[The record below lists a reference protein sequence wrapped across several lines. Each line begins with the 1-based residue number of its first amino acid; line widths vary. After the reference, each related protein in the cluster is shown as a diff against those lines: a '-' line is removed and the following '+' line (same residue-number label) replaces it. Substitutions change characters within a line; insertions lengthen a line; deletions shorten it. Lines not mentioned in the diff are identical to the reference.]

1 MIDLDHFLLEFEEKG
16 FFLAEGLIA
25 REHAQELRDKI
36 LRMSARESAAG
47 EAYIYP
53 HDPNA
58 KTQRIWNLTN
68 KHKCFRLLEIDSLYD
83 ALIKSFAPTNTLF
96 FSSFQA
102 NILYPGACQQK
113 LHIDTPFP
121 EPLLPWP
128 ARVTVFVR
136 QF

>member
-16 FFLAEGLIA
+16 IYLAEGLIA

-36 LRMSARESAAG
+36 LRMSAKESAAG

-68 KHKCFRLLEIDSLYD
+68 KHKCLRDLIEINSLYD
-83 ALIKSFAPTNTLF
+83 GPNKIFQRPTEHPLF
-96 FSSFQA
+96 SQ
-102 NILYPGACQQK
+102 
-113 LHIDTPFP
+113 
-121 EPLLPWP
+121 
-128 ARVTVFVR
+128 
-136 QF
+136 

>member
-16 FFLAEGLIA
+16 FYLAEGLIA

-36 LRMSARESAAG
+36 LRMSAKESAAG

-68 KHKCFRLLEIDSLYD
+68 KHKCFRDLIEINSLYVG
-83 ALIKSFAPTNTLF
+83 PNTVYSRWPWRQWLWGRRV
-96 FSSFQA
+96 
-102 NILYPGACQQK
+102 YM
-113 LHIDTPFP
+113 
-121 EPLLPWP
+121 ELLL
-128 ARVTVFVR
+128 TCSGI
-136 QF
+136 